1 MQSEVRKR
9 TVQKSVQSVCNNN
22 RRRSEFSVLYFVN
35 YDEKDMLSLRKM
47 KTEVLSYFSTVVQ
60 MSVCC
65 CACLLLQE
73 FSMVTLG
80 LLLKQQMYSFEEG
93 LIFHQNY
100 LLLIASVSNDVTI
113 LRGRIYFC
121 KRMSPP
127 ILISEG
133 SFLIFFF

>member
-9 TVQKSVQSVCNNN
+9 TVQKSVQSICNNN

-65 CACLLLQE
+65 CAYLLLQE

-93 LIFHQNY
+93 LIF
-100 LLLIASVSNDVTI
+100 
-113 LRGRIYFC
+113 LRIGMAF
-121 KRMSPP
+121 
-127 ILISEG
+127 
-133 SFLIFFF
+133 SFNE